1 MTYTNANLREM
12 DMEQKAEAPKEAQSQ
27 AQLRFSGSEKLFAN
41 KFENLGDIGQSP
53 KSFYV

>member
-1 MTYTNANLREM
+1 M

-27 AQLRFSGSEKLFAN
+27 AQLRFRGSEKLFAN
-41 KFENLGDIGQSP
+41 KFENLSDIGQSP